1 MKFEIFKSDKNGEFY
16 FRLKAGNGEIILSSE
31 GYKSKASCK
40 SGIESVMK
48 NCQEESRFDRKQA
61 ANGKWHFSLKSGNG
75 QVIGTSQMYATEAGM
90 NNGIAAVGKAEDAGI
105 DDQAD

>member
-1 MKFEIFKSDKNGEFY
+1 MKFEIFKSDKNGEYY
-16 FRLKAGNGEIILSSE
+16 FRLKAGNGEIIMGSE

-48 NCQEESRFDRKQA
+48 NCQEEKRYERKQA
-61 ANGKWHFSLKSGNG
+61 TNGKWHFSLKSGNG
-75 QVIGTSQMYATEAGM
+75 QVIGSSQMYASEESM
-90 NNGIAAVGKAEDAGI
+90 ERGIAAVGKSGDAGI